1 MYLNKQIPSTK
12 LYGPNLNSGTVTPHR
27 NISWWNIS
35 TRSSLDYGMMNG
47 NAIHAE
53 EEEDVNLEQDPQAVK
68 YGSQI
73 VEELLDESEE
83 VNSPCAN
90 IPKH

>member
-1 MYLNKQIPSTK
+1 
-12 LYGPNLNSGTVTPHR
+12 
-27 NISWWNIS
+27 
-35 TRSSLDYGMMNG
+35 MNG